1 MISSEDIRRIRDIV
15 APYDKGPVLS
25 LYADLDPSKPEN
37 AGKAYLLRAK
47 QTLKAMGVQEPY
59 AKKALE
65 CLDHALPFKKTRA
78 MFVADELF
86 AYFDFQVDLPIVD
99 LAHGR
104 LEARLGKPYVLP
116 LLLALDEYKRYGVI
130 VLSQERWRF
139 LEVNMMEI
147 EEIQEAFLTIN
158 REDWCRYTEAKP
170 PSMIG
175 RTGRGGSGKDLFDRR
190 MLMWLIRFYKQA
202 ATLLERTIQE
212 KGIERLIL
220 IGTHEEIALFESYL
234 PKGLQ
239 QRVIFHAT
247 SLSNLEATPGEIL
260 HVIRE
265 EIVSIER
272 KEEAALLEKIREE
285 GVWGFEQTL
294 EALQEG
300 RIYLLAVPW
309 KLSRDVFVCE
319 DSRLALPSLELA
331 EQSCPGD
338 ILKED
343 FKNIVVE
350 LAQSYGA
357 GLEFFQGEQGESL
370 MKEFGGLAGLKR
382 W

>member
-1 MISSEDIRRIRDIV
+1 
-15 APYDKGPVLS
+15 
-25 LYADLDPSKPEN
+25 
-37 AGKAYLLRAK
+37 
-47 QTLKAMGVQEPY
+47 
-59 AKKALE
+59 
-65 CLDHALPFKKTRA
+65 
-78 MFVADELF
+78 
-86 AYFDFQVDLPIVD
+86 
-99 LAHGR
+99 
-104 LEARLGKPYVLP
+104 
-116 LLLALDEYKRYGVI
+116 
-130 VLSQERWRF
+130 
-139 LEVNMMEI
+139 
-147 EEIQEAFLTIN
+147 
-158 REDWCRYTEAKP
+158 
-170 PSMIG
+170 
-175 RTGRGGSGKDLFDRR
+175 
-190 MLMWLIRFYKQA
+190 MWLIRFYKQA

-260 HVIRE
+260 HAIRE
-265 EIVSIER
+265 EIVSIES
-272 KEEAALLEKIREE
+272 KEKAALLEKIREE

-331 EQSCPGD
+331 ERSCPGH

>member
-1 MISSEDIRRIRDIV
+1 MVSSEDIRRIREIV
-15 APYDKGPVLS
+15 TPYDKGPVLS
-25 LYADLDPSKPEN
+25 LYADLDPAKPEN
-37 AGKAYLLRAK
+37 SGKAYLLRAK
-47 QTLKAMGVQEPY
+47 QTLKALGVQESY

-78 MFVADELF
+78 LFVSEELF
-86 AYFDFQVDLPIVD
+86 SYFDFQVDLPIVN
-99 LAHGR
+99 LEHGR
-104 LEARLGKPYVLP
+104 LEARLGKPYTLP
-116 LLLALDEYKRYGVI
+116 LSLALEKYKRYGVI

-139 LEVNMMEI
+139 LEAYMMEI
-147 EEIQEAFLTIN
+147 EEIQEAFLTIH

-170 PSMIG
+170 PAMIG
-175 RTGRGGSGKDLFDRR
+175 RSGRGGAGKDLFDRR

-202 ATLLERTIQE
+202 ATLLERTLQE
-212 KGIERLIL
+212 RGIERLAL
-220 IGTHEEIALFESYL
+220 VGTHEDIALFESYL

-239 QRVIFHAT
+239 QRVLFRST

-260 HVIRE
+260 HVIQGD
-265 EIVSIER
+265 IVSIER

-285 GVWGFEQTL
+285 GVWGFEKTL
-294 EALQEG
+294 DALQKG

-309 KLSRDVFVCE
+309 KLSKEVFVCK
-319 DSRLALPSLELA
+319 DSRLALPTLEIA

-343 FKNIVVE
+343 IKDIVVE

-357 GLEFFQGEQGESL
+357 SIELLQGEPNESL